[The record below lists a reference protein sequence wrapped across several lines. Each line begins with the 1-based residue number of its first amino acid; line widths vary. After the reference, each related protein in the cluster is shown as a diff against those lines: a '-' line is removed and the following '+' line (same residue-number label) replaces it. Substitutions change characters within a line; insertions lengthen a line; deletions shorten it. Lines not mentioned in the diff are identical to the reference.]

1 MSKGKVVLAYSGGLD
16 TSIILKW
23 LQDEG
28 YTVICYIAD
37 VGQDDDYEAARAKAM
52 RLGAEKVYVEDL
64 KREFV
69 TDFIFPAVQANAIY
83 ENRYLLGT
91 SLARPCIARR
101 QIEIAIREQA
111 AFVSH
116 GATGKGNDQVRF
128 ELTYYALA
136 PDIKVIAPWRD
147 QVFLNRFKGRTDLL
161 EYGRMKGIDMPKGDK
176 PPYSMD
182 DNLMHISYEAGN
194 LEDPSSAPRE
204 DMYLKTAHISQWP
217 DQPETVRI
225 AFRDGIPISAYVT
238 DKADNKYDDPLEMYL
253 FLNELAKRHGI
264 GRIDIVENRFVG
276 IKSRGV
282 YETPAATILRCA
294 HLDMEGVT
302 MDREVMRLRDMLSPK
317 FSELV
322 YNGFWF
328 APEMDFLLASI
339 AKSQELVDGWVEVMC
354 YKGACMAIARFSD
367 MSLYDENMASM
378 ETVSG
383 YSPEDAGGFIRI
395 NAIRLRAHREILMRA
410 SPDRLAAA
418 SKKQTFAGTYQAL
431 KNVPPAKAQAYAG
444 SISNT
449 KGAEGNTNGAG
460 AQTKGATQ

>member
-37 VGQDDDYEAARAKAM
+37 VGQDDDFEAARAKAI
-52 RLGAEKVYVEDL
+52 RLGAEKVYVENL
-64 KREFV
+64 QKEFV
-69 TDFIFPAVQANAIY
+69 TDFIFPAIQANAIY

-101 QIEIAIREQA
+101 QIEIALKEDAQY
-111 AFVSH
+111 VSH

-136 PDIKVIAPWRD
+136 PHIKVIAPWRD
-147 QVFLNRFKGRTDLL
+147 DVFLKKFKGRTDLL
-161 EYGRMKGIDMPKGDK
+161 EYGREKGIEMPSGDK

-182 DNLMHISYEAGN
+182 ENLMHISYESGN
-194 LEDPSSAPRE
+194 LEDPASAPKE
-204 DMYLKTAHISQWP
+204 DMYLKTAHIDKWM
-217 DQPETVRI
+217 DKPEILKIV
-225 AFRDGIPISAYVT
+225 FRDGKPISACT
-238 DKADNKYDDPLEMYL
+238 KQENEEAEGSNNKVYTDPLELYL
-253 FLNELAKRHGI
+253 FLNEVAKRHGI

-282 YETPAATILRCA
+282 YETPGATILRCA
-294 HLDMEGVT
+294 HLDIEGIT
-302 MDREVMRLRDMLSPK
+302 MDREVMRLRDMMSPK

-339 AKSQELVDGWVEVMC
+339 AKSQELIDGWVEVMC
-354 YKGACMAIARFSD
+354 YKGSVMAIARFSD

-378 ETVSG
+378 ETVRG

-395 NAIRLRAHREILMRA
+395 NAIRLRAHREILMKA
-410 SPDRLAAA
+410 SPSRLAQE
-418 SKKQTFAGTYQAL
+418 SQTQTFATTYDAL
-431 KNVPPAKAQAYAG
+431 KNAPSVAPSGK
-444 SISNT
+444 
-449 KGAEGNTNGAG
+449 KLENG
-460 AQTKGATQ
+460 QKMNGATQLS